1 MKLMHA
7 IGFAC
12 VNDFY
17 EPSTVLGKGQFGL
30 VKLATHK
37 KTSKQVAIKTVKKA
51 HMKPIEVFQQRRE
64 IEVLKMCQHKNIIK
78 LVDIFENSE
87 YYYIVLDYM
96 SGKDLF
102 DYI

>member
-17 EPSTVLGKGQFGL
+17 EPSTVLGKGQSGL

-51 HMKPIEVFQQRRE
+51 NMKPIEVFQQRRE